1 MMTGRGTAEWAL
13 TGRMGIELSY
23 ARALAA
29 HVPIQV
35 VLTARFRELAAAE
48 AALQAETILPAQAV
62 PARRVR
68 PVQHRS
74 GAPGKAAEH
83 RCHSRCST
91 LSAHPIFHVLSS
103 RRPSAVCERRDP
115 GSYPIARSYAMLRPW
130 ATSAAVCFKPTR
142 RKSHPGYLLIFAS
155 PRLSGT
161 RFY

>member
-74 GAPGKAAEH
+74 GGP
-83 RCHSRCST
+83 RQ
-91 LSAHPIFHVLSS
+91 SS
-103 RRPSAVCERRDP
+103 RAPLP
-115 GSYPIARSYAMLRPW
+115 
-130 ATSAAVCFKPTR
+130 
-142 RKSHPGYLLIFAS
+142 
-155 PRLSGT
+155 
-161 RFY
+161 